1 MPLEVALEKANRQK
15 KKKKKKKKK
24 MNLTSMRIEGQ
35 TPNESGFPATAPLT
49 RGHPVPHGSEP
60 WYVEGLG
67 V

>member
-1 MPLEVALEKANRQK
+1 
-15 KKKKKKKKK
+15 
-24 MNLTSMRIEGQ
+24 MNLTSVRIEGQ

-49 RGHPVPHGSEP
+49 RGHPVPQGSEP